1 MDNVN
6 IENRIISIC
15 SNYFMVGFCWD
26 TAKLYRYVHA
36 IDIHHNLKFKVQSNL
51 CLATEQN
58 AFHTNNNYQF
68 QTGKHYQIN
77 FYHKNFAPVQSGCDI
92 IWDACT
98 KPHLWLREVKENL
111 RHSRLWL
118 WFLLRWL
125 LSYSQYMKVR
135 CSTFGNVFECDVV
148 DGINGNS
155 TPILCGMSIAKIKFV
170 CLYFTD
176 VFHCRRQNC
185 HLS

>member
-1 MDNVN
+1 MNKTTHGSHNKLHTFFAQYATIAMHRSIRTSTHLNVTFSSNGLVCFVGSHGISGKMMDNVN

-125 LSYSQYMKVR
+125 LSES
-135 CSTFGNVFECDVV
+135 
-148 DGINGNS
+148 
-155 TPILCGMSIAKIKFV
+155 
-170 CLYFTD
+170 
-176 VFHCRRQNC
+176 
-185 HLS
+185 